1 MTVPPADPPVPN
13 SRDEF
18 LNECWRLCVAAE
30 KAKRLIDPTWLL
42 VLIQELQHARRV
54 ASLSQHQL
62 VTLRSQ
68 CRCPI
73 A

>member
-1 MTVPPADPPVPN
+1 MMALPMDPPVPN

-18 LNECWRLCVAAE
+18 INECWRQCVAAE

-54 ASLSQHQL
+54 ALLSQYQL

-68 CRCPI
+68 CKCQI
-73 A
+73 T